1 MPNQNFINLNDNQ
14 EKIIKLRQYFPALIF
29 NSEDLLLVVRL
40 RTTWT
45 YQFSKIEMIWIS
57 LFSLLLSE
65 IFSLFYFYDKYK

>member
-40 RTTWT
+40 RTT
-45 YQFSKIEMIWIS
+45 
-57 LFSLLLSE
+57 
-65 IFSLFYFYDKYK
+65 